1 MAKTNQTTELAV
13 IPEQAKLDELIKA
26 SDIELTKAEAHVK
39 AFHHSLAEL
48 GELSRPLAD
57 LDKENPTAGHALIA
71 RETRLKLVKVRTG
84 AEAVK
89 DDRKKILLIEGNFIQ
104 AAYNLVKG
112 ACELTEAEYM
122 AIEKHQERIESER
135 KSKLSASRKVLL
147 EPFEVDT
154 TYLPL
159 TEMADYVFAQ
169 LLDDS
174 KLLFET
180 KKKQAEDAEKAR
192 IEAEKLEAER
202 LAELAR
208 IEALRWKR
216 ADEIKPYYSFF
227 KDDGSVKLGELS
239 DDDYKKLL
247 SDLVDEK
254 DKTDAYIEAQRVEN
268 EKLKAEAERL
278 QKQEIEK
285 IKKLEANAENH
296 IRKLIKNGFTVSG
309 NDAFI
314 DKQAHKY
321 NKHNY
326 SVSVGNLQNMTD
338 EEVDEAIIRV
348 DKWMADKAE
357 SDKLAAQLQAKKDA
371 EELAHQKE
379 KERIEAEESEKVASE
394 KAPDVDKLRKLYRD
408 IQAIQIPE
416 FTSKEGKQIGSGFQ
430 EGLNILLA
438 GIKVAAEKL
447 KK

>member
-13 IPEQAKLDELIKA
+13 IPEQEKLNELIKT

-39 AFHHSLAEL
+39 AFHPSLAEL

-84 AEAVK
+84 AETVK

-135 KSKLSASRKVLL
+135 KSKLSESRKVLL

-159 TEMADYVFAQ
+159 TEMADDVFNQ
-169 LLDDS
+169 LLADS

-180 KKKQAEDAEKAR
+180 KIKIAQD
-192 IEAEKLEAER
+192 
-202 LAELAR
+202 AELAR
-208 IEALRWKR
+208 IEA
-216 ADEIKPYYSFF
+216 
-227 KDDGSVKLGELS
+227 
-239 DDDYKKLL
+239 
-247 SDLVDEK
+247 EK
-254 DKTDAYIEAQRVEN
+254 AEAERLAEVQRVESERIEAQRVEN
-268 EKLKAEAERL
+268 ERL
-278 QKQEIEK
+278 RSQEIEQAK
-285 IKKLEANAENH
+285 
-296 IRKLIKNGFTVSG
+296 IRKIEVEKYEAAIQHQRKEQAIK
-309 NDAFI
+309 DA
-314 DKQAHKY
+314 A
-321 NKHNY
+321 
-326 SVSVGNLQNMTD
+326 T
-338 EEVDEAIIRV
+338 EAESNRLAKIAQ
-348 DKWMADKAE
+348 DAKAE
-357 SDKLAAQLQAKKDA
+357 SDKLAAELQAKKDA

-379 KERIEAEESEKVASE
+379 KERIEAEESERKAAD

-408 IQAIQIPE
+408 VQAFQIPE
-416 FTSKEGKQIGSGFQ
+416 FTSKEGKKIGTEFQ
-430 EGLNILLA
+430 EGLNILLDT
-438 GIKVAAEKL
+438 IKVSAEKL
-447 KK
+447 KS